1 MQDNKLKQIS
11 KAIIVSIVVAILIII
26 CIIGMIKTFW
36 GSEIETVFIL
46 ANKVSINIDSN
57 KDNRE
62 ENTRKLSRIWYTICN
77 NRNTKNR
84 CKFASIFW

>member
-46 ANKVSINIDSN
+46 ANKVSINIEIIV
-57 KDNRE
+57 KKKQQLMKR
-62 ENTRKLSRIWYTICN
+62 RKH
-77 NRNTKNR
+77 
-84 CKFASIFW
+84 